1 MLVEQFMTKDV
12 VVCSEDM
19 TVEEASKLMIAGNF
33 SVLPVISSSSK
44 QVVGIITE
52 SDFIGKEIEVP
63 HALASIKQLFGQ
75 NFYFSEVEPIY
86 QAAKSKKLKE
96 VMTVGVKSVTP
107 TTSLTDLVN
116 FMIKNHLKRVPIIE
130 SGILVGIITRRDLV
144 RAFSQIE

>member
-33 SVLPVISSSSK
+33 SVLPVIGSNQK
-44 QVVGIITE
+44 LVGIITE
-52 SDFIGKEIEVP
+52 SDFIGKEIDVP

-75 NFYFSEVEPIY
+75 NFYFKEVEPIY
-86 QAAKSKKLKE
+86 QAAKTKKLKE
-96 VMTVGVKSVTP
+96 IMSTGVKSVSP

-116 FMIKNHLKRVPIIE
+116 FMIKNHLKRVPVIE

-144 RAFSQIE
+144 RAFAQI